1 MVRRAA
7 WIVGFFV
14 TTSAL
19 AVEPLD
25 VREVAPGVYVHEGA
39 QEEPSA
45 VNEGAIANVGF
56 IVGES
61 TVMVIDT
68 GGSVRSG
75 ERLRSAVRAVT
86 DRPIRYVVFTHVHP
100 DHILGAAAFKADE
113 PEFIGHAK
121 LPGAL
126 AQRGPY
132 YIRTS
137 RRALGEKAEGNEIVP
152 PGRVIEDREEIDL
165 GNRVVTIRAH
175 RTAHTDNDLSIFDRK
190 TATLWLGDLLFI
202 DRVPVIDGSLV
213 GWLRELAALERIPAA
228 RAVPGHGPAIVD
240 WPLATEPQKRYLEAV
255 LVDTRAAIKA
265 GVSIGDAAGR
275 VATAERDRWLLFDD
289 FHARNVT
296 AAFKELEWE

>member
-1 MVRRAA
+1 MIRRVA
-7 WIVGFFV
+7 WIFGFFV
-14 TTSAL
+14 TTSTL

-25 VREVAPGVYVHEGA
+25 IREVAPGVYVHEGA
-39 QEEPSA
+39 HEEPSA

-61 TVMVIDT
+61 AVMVIDT
-68 GGSVRSG
+68 GGSARSG

-100 DHILGAAAFKADE
+100 DHILGAAAFKADA

-126 AQRGPY
+126 AQRGSY
-132 YIRTS
+132 YLRTS
-137 RRALGEKAEGNEIVP
+137 RRDLGEKADGNEIVP
-152 PGRVIEDREEIDL
+152 PTRVIDEREEIDL

-175 RTAHTDNDLSIFDRK
+175 RTSHTDNDLSLLDRK
-190 TATLWLGDLLFI
+190 TETLWLGDLLFV
-202 DRVPVIDGSLV
+202 DRVPVIDGSVV
-213 GWLRELAALERIPAA
+213 GWLRELAALEQVPAV

-240 WPLATEPQKRYLEAV
+240 WPLAVGPQKRYLEAV

-275 VATAERDRWLLFDD
+275 VATGERDRWLLFDD